1 MYGDNDG
8 KDMNNYIEQST
19 IFATVIMHSELRG
32 NAIPFL
38 IITHPLCTGG
48 RVTKRLKT
56 RPFRYQFAQWCI
68 MVKKGEG

>member
-1 MYGDNDG
+1 MTCIFYAYDTNKYKYIKIQSLYGENDG

-38 IITHPLCTGG
+38 IIIHPLCTGG
-48 RVTKRLKT
+48 VVTK
-56 RPFRYQFAQWCI
+56 
-68 MVKKGEG
+68 